1 MGHHHHHHDSPGS
14 GSALGL
20 AFFLN
25 FIFALIEFV
34 GGYLTNSVA
43 ILSDAVHD
51 LGDSVALALTWYF
64 EKVSFKQ
71 RDARYTYGYRRFSV
85 LAALISSVVLLVG
98 STLILKEAIPRLW
111 QAPEVFTPGMMG
123 LACLGILVNGL
134 AFFRL
139 HPQSSPGEKA
149 VRLHLLED
157 VLGWVA
163 VLLGSVII
171 YFTHWF
177 WIDPLLSIGVA
188 CFILWN
194 VVKNLHSFS
203 RIILQAVP
211 DEVDLQGLTLALKQ
225 VEGVQSVHDFHLWT
239 MDSNRHVLSLH
250 IVVSNQTLM
259 SEVLTIKQQ
268 AKQLIREYGI
278 EHDTLELELVDE
290 NCSLETC

>member
-1 MGHHHHHHDSPGS
+1 MGHHHHHHHSDS

-64 EKVSFKQ
+64 EKISFKQ

-111 QAPEVFTPGMMG
+111 QAPEVYTPGMMG
-123 LACLGILVNGL
+123 LACLGVLVNGL

-139 HPQSSPGEKA
+139 HPQSSPGQKA

-157 VLGWVA
+157 ILGWVA
-163 VLLGSVII
+163 VLVGSIVI

-177 WIDPLLSIGVA
+177 WLDPLLSIGVA

-194 VVKNLHSFS
+194 VIKNLRGFS

-211 DEVDLQGLTLALKQ
+211 EEVDLKGLELALQ
-225 VEGVQSVHDFHLWT
+225 QLEGVEGVHDLHLWT
-239 MDSNRHVLSLH
+239 LDSSRHVLSLH
-250 IVVSNQTLM
+250 IVVANQSLM
-259 SEVLTIKQQ
+259 SEALKIKQRV
-268 AKQLIREYGI
+268 KQLIREYGI
-278 EHDTLELELVDE
+278 EHDTLELEVVDE
-290 NCSLETC
+290 NCYLEAC

>member
-1 MGHHHHHHDSPGS
+1 MGHHHHHHHDHGS

-51 LGDSVALALTWYF
+51 LGDSLALALTWYF
-64 EKVSFKQ
+64 EKVSYKQ

-85 LAALISSVVLLVG
+85 LAALISSGVLLVG

-123 LACLGILVNGL
+123 LACLGIVVNGL

-139 HPQSSPGEKA
+139 HPQNSPGEKA
-149 VRLHLLED
+149 VRLHMLED
-157 VLGWVA
+157 ILGWVA
-163 VLLGSVII
+163 VLIGSVVI

-188 CFILWN
+188 GFILWN
-194 VVKNLHSFS
+194 VIKNLRSFS

-211 DEVDLQGLTLALKQ
+211 EEVDLGALELALQ
-225 VEGVQSVHDFHLWT
+225 QLDGVLEVHDLHLWT
-239 MDSNRHVLSLH
+239 LDSSRHVLSLH
-250 IVVSNQTLM
+250 IVVANQTLM
-259 SEVLTIKQQ
+259 AEALKIKQ
-268 AKQLIREYGI
+268 AVKQLIREHGV
-278 EHDTLELELVDE
+278 EHDTLELEVVDE
-290 NCSLETC
+290 KCLLEAC